1 MREQLLSGD
10 RVVPMLNRIVSP
22 ADSKDLEAQR
32 GLSVMELVIVIMV
45 FALLLMPALSLMSSD
60 IEAKRIQRT
69 QDALET
75 ARDALVAFAAANN
88 GCLPFAAD
96 FEGGLPDTDQT
107 GAASSS
113 YFDNGTH
120 SSGKH
125 AGDLPWGTLGFTDSF
140 LDGENLRLQYVVA
153 KPYTDSDGSL
163 LNGISCD
170 AGYRGREWD
179 PSVTYQGTNPNPLY
193 VYYAVGT
200 DRRLYEVTGTLP
212 AGTPPNTAGP
222 TVAQDVTA
230 PLPDPLLQVRRGPDV
245 LGTGGQADVLSAQNV
260 FVLIAPGENRN
271 AGLGRPYVR
280 DSNHVLDDAG
290 NPWALDVPTVNTVIF
305 SNTPNV
311 DSNDPNNDGDDTLL
325 VMSFINFKA
334 EIRKFGLSMESVCD
348 GSC

>member
-1 MREQLLSGD
+1 MF
-10 RVVPMLNRIVSP
+10 NRIVPP

-32 GLSVMELVIVIMV
+32 GFSLFELVFVIMV
-45 FALLLMPALSLMSSD
+45 FSLLLLPTLSLINSD
-60 IEAKRIQRT
+60 IGTKRIQRT

-75 ARDALVAFAAANN
+75 ARDALIAFAAVNN

-120 SSGKH
+120 NSGKH
-125 AGDLPWGTLGFTDSF
+125 AGDLPWSELGLTNSF
-140 LDGENLRLQYVVA
+140 LDGENLRLQYFVA
-153 KPYTDSDGSL
+153 KPYTDSDAGL
-163 LNGISCD
+163 QNGISCN

-179 PSVTYQGTNPNPLY
+179 PSVTYQGTSTNPLY
-193 VYYAVGT
+193 VYYNVGP

-212 AGTPPNTAGP
+212 VGTPPNTADP
-222 TVAQDVTA
+222 SVAQDVTG

-245 LGTGGQADVLSAQNV
+245 LGTGGQSDVLSAQNV
-260 FVLIAPGENRN
+260 FVLIAPGKNRN
-271 AGLGRPYVR
+271 AGLGRAYVR
-280 DSNHVLDDAG
+280 DSNYVLNDTGD
-290 NPWALDVPTVNTVIF
+290 PWPLDVLTVNTVIF

-311 DSNDPNNDGDDTLL
+311 DSNDTYNDGDDTLL

-334 EIRKFGLSMESVCD
+334 EIRKFGLSMEPICA

>member
-1 MREQLLSGD
+1 MF
-10 RVVPMLNRIVSP
+10 NRIVPP

-32 GLSVMELVIVIMV
+32 GFSLFELVFVIVV
-45 FALLLMPALSLMSSD
+45 FSLLLMPALSLISSD
-60 IEAKRIQRT
+60 VGTKRIQRT

-75 ARDALVAFAAANN
+75 ARNALVAFAAVHN

-107 GAASSS
+107 GTVSSS

-120 SSGKH
+120 NSGKH
-125 AGDLPWGTLGFTDSF
+125 AGDLPWNELGLTNSF
-140 LDGENLRLQYVVA
+140 LDGENLRLQYFVA
-153 KPYTDSDGSL
+153 EPYTDSDGGL
-163 LNGISCD
+163 QNGISCG

-179 PSVTYQGTNPNPLY
+179 LSVAYQGTNTNPLY
-193 VYYAVGT
+193 VYYTVGS
-200 DRRLYEVTGTLP
+200 DRRLYKVTGTLP
-212 AGTPPNTAGP
+212 AGWPPNFADP
-222 TVAQDVTA
+222 SVAEDVTA

-260 FVLIAPGENRN
+260 FVLIAPGGNRN
-271 AGLGRPYVR
+271 AGLGRAYVR
-280 DSNHVLDDAG
+280 DSNYVLNDMGDPWPLDA
-290 NPWALDVPTVNTVIF
+290 PTVNTVIF

-311 DSNDPNNDGDDTLL
+311 DPNDTYNDGDDTLL

-334 EIRKFGLSMESVCD
+334 EIRKFGLSMEPICD

>member
-1 MREQLLSGD
+1 
-10 RVVPMLNRIVSP
+10 MLNRIVPP

-32 GLSVMELVIVIMV
+32 GFSLFELVFVIMV
-45 FALLLMPALSLMSSD
+45 FSLLLMPALSLISSD
-60 IEAKRIQRT
+60 VGTKRIQRT

-75 ARDALVAFAAANN
+75 ARDALVAFASANN
-88 GCLPFAAD
+88 GCLPFVAD

-120 SSGKH
+120 NSGKH
-125 AGDLPWGTLGFTDSF
+125 AGDLPWNELGLTNSF
-140 LDGENLRLQYVVA
+140 LDGENLRLQYFVVE
-153 KPYTDSDGSL
+153 PYTDSDGGL
-163 LNGISCD
+163 QNGISCD

-179 PSVTYQGTNPNPLY
+179 LSVAYQGTTANPLY
-193 VYYAVGT
+193 VYYSVGT
-200 DRRLYEVTGTLP
+200 NRRLFEVTGTLP
-212 AGTPPNTAGP
+212 AGTPPNMADP
-222 TVAQDVTA
+222 TIAQDVTA

-245 LGTGGQADVLSAQNV
+245 LGGGSQADVLSAQNV

-271 AGLGRPYVR
+271 AGLGRVYVR

-290 NPWALDVPTVNTVIF
+290 NPWTLDVATVNTVIF
-305 SNTPNV
+305 ANTANV
-311 DSNDPNNDGDDTLL
+311 DSSDPNNDGDDTLL

-334 EIRKFGLSMESVCD
+334 EIRKFGLTIEPICD